1 MKNLK
6 KLGLTALAG
15 SLVAVSA
22 QAGELAV
29 SGSTQLT
36 YVKGETS
43 KSAGAFGQASGFSLS
58 GSGDLDN
65 GWSVSHSIAFASAG
79 VFSESATVLTMGSL
93 GSIGVGSATSINGA
107 YDEPLPTAYEE
118 ATDGTTTGSSVM
130 NGMGS
135 FAGNGL
141 VYKAPA
147 LEIGGASIAIGAEY
161 TTSGNGTQAGNGA
174 DHARA
179 DATGK
184 AMGLGATITTDMG
197 LTFGAYGAEMAND
210 TAYASTARAIGDRFD
225 GTWFAT
231 YAMGPISIGYQT
243 SYVDSGLVTTVET
256 TGAAKTVGT
265 SGGIFDGESLSIAF
279 NVNDDLSVSYTE
291 HEETYDAQ
299 DNASTTIADVT
310 QSIESLQVAY
320 SMGSMSVKAYS
331 TETSNANF
339 VQDADQ
345 RTVTEI
351 AVGIAF

>member
-15 SLVAVSA
+15 SLAAVSA
-22 QAGELAV
+22 QAGELGV
-29 SGSTQLT
+29 SGSTQMT
-36 YVKGETS
+36 YVKGESS
-43 KSAGAFGQASGFSLS
+43 KSAGAFGHASGFTLS

-65 GWSVSHSIAFASAG
+65 GWSVAHSIAYASG
-79 VFSESATVLTMGSL
+79 GGFSEAATTLTMGSL
-93 GSIGVGSATSINGA
+93 GSIAIGSATSINGG
-107 YDEPLPTAYEE
+107 YDEPLSTAYEE
-118 ATDGTTTGSSVM
+118 ATDGTTTGSNVM
-130 NGMGS
+130 DSMGS

-147 LEIGGASIAIGAEY
+147 LDIMGASVAIGAEY
-161 TTSGNGTQAGNGA
+161 TTSGNGTQANNGG
-174 DHARA
+174 DHARN
-179 DATGK
+179 DAKGK
-184 AMGLGATITTDMG
+184 AYGLGVTITTDMG
-197 LTFGAYGAEMAND
+197 LKVGAYGAEMAND

-225 GTWFAT
+225 GTWFAE

-265 SGGIFDGESLSIAF
+265 SGGIFDGEAISIAF

-291 HEETYDAQ
+291 NEETYDAQ

-331 TETSNANF
+331 TETTNANF
-339 VQDADQ
+339 VQNADK